1 MEFVSSNENKYISC
15 YLMGGL
21 GNQLFQIFAT
31 IAYGIQNGRQVVLPH
46 SEKLTS
52 GTVRNTYWDNFLHPI
67 EQTHTVKNTNNVHS
81 NNTVMR
87 FPAVKENGFVYTPIP
102 HVSNDEF
109 LLYGYYQS
117 YKYFERVSERL
128 FEMIDLENQQNNLI
142 QKTALELF
150 YNFEIKNVSMHFRI
164 GDYKTI
170 QDCHP
175 LMTYEY
181 YEKALKHIIAH
192 RPGDQYQVLYFHEE
206 VDREDVELIINKLKQ
221 QSEFTNIKFIRI
233 QHGLEDW
240 EQMLLMSCCNHNII
254 ANSTFSWWGAYFN
267 TRSDKV
273 VCYPSL
279 WFGPKLG
286 HDTRD
291 LFPEKWNKIII

>member
-1 MEFVSSNENKYISC
+1 MDFISLNDEKYVSC

-31 IAYGIQNGRQVVLPH
+31 IAYGIQNERHVVLPH
-46 SEKLTS
+46 TDKLTS
-52 GTVRNTYWDNFLHPI
+52 GTIRNTYWDTFLQSI
-67 EQTHTVKNTNNVHS
+67 EKTHTVNNTGNVHT
-81 NNTVMR
+81 NQTVLR
-87 FPAVKENGFVYTPIP
+87 FPAVRESGFVYTPIP
-102 HVSNDEF
+102 HVSNNEF

-117 YKYFERVSERL
+117 YKYFETVNDRL
-128 FEMIDLENQQNNLI
+128 FEMINLESQQNKVI
-142 QKTALELF
+142 QKTALEFF
-150 YNFEIKNVSMHFRI
+150 YNFELKNISMHFRI

-181 YEKALKHIIAH
+181 YEKALKYIIDH
-192 RPGDQYQVLYFHEE
+192 SPRDQYQVLYFHEE
-206 VDREDVELIINKLKQ
+206 VDTEDVNVIVNKLKQ
-221 QSEFTNIKFIRI
+221 NVSFTNINFIRV
-233 QHGLEDW
+233 QNDLEDW

-273 VCYPSL
+273 ICYPSL
-279 WFGPKLG
+279 WFGPKIG

-291 LFPEKWNKIII
+291 LFPEEWNKIII